1 MNGVKLEDLLKKV
14 REANDVDL
22 VEIISSST
30 PDAVDVQVERV
41 EYDSRM
47 ISSQVGRTGRENG
60 AIFACV
66 RGEHTDGHRFAE
78 NAVRDGAVALIC
90 DHRLP
95 LDVPQIVVRDVRA
108 SMSAVAAI
116 LAGRPALGMTM
127 IGLTGTNG
135 KTTTAY
141 LLRSIMRAA
150 GHKCGMLGTIVYD
163 DGEREEYADRTTPE
177 GPDIQ
182 QFLARMAEN
191 GATCC
196 VMEASSH
203 GLDQGRLKGCL
214 FDCVGFSNLTPEHLE
229 YHRDMESYFAAKHR
243 LFTEYVKPAWCGA
256 ANAEDAYGH
265 RLLEEFPDRL
275 RPFSLQNAKILESG
289 LGGMQVEIA
298 FSDGET
304 ITVHSPLIGDY
315 NVSNILE
322 SVTIAEAI
330 GVSREAIRAGVAG
343 ASQVPG
349 RLERYSLRN
358 GVTAFIDFAHS
369 SDGMEKVMATIR
381 PLTKGRLIV
390 VWGAGGDRSKEKRPA
405 VGAKMAE
412 YADLAVVTSDNPR
425 SERPED
431 IAKDVEA
438 GVLAY
443 GGRSE
448 HRTILDRGEAIYY
461 ALDAAN
467 ANDVVLIAGK
477 GPERTIEYADREV
490 PFSDSGTLLAWA
502 GDRSVEVLG
511 R

>member
-1 MNGVKLEDLLKKV
+1 MSGAKLVDLLRKV

-22 VEIISSST
+22 VEIVPS
-30 PDAVDVQVERV
+30 PVPGAADAQVERI
-41 EYDSRM
+41 EYDSRK
-47 ISSQVGRTGRENG
+47 IATAKGG

-78 NAVRDGAVALIC
+78 SAVRDGAAALIC
-90 DHRLP
+90 DRRLP
-95 LDVPQIVVRDVRA
+95 LDTPQIVVRDVRA

-150 GHKCGMLGTIVYD
+150 GHICGMLGTIVYD

-182 QFLARMAEN
+182 RFLARMAEN
-191 GATCC
+191 GAACC

-214 FDCVGFSNLTPEHLE
+214 FDSVGFSNLTPEHLE
-229 YHRDMESYFAAKHR
+229 YHCDMESYFAAKRR
-243 LFTEYVKPAWCGA
+243 LFTDYVKPEWRGA
-256 ANAEDAYGH
+256 ANADDACGR
-265 RLLEEFPDRL
+265 RLLADFPDKL
-275 RPFSLQNAKILESG
+275 RSFSLQDAKILESG
-289 LGGMQVEIA
+289 LDGMQVEIA
-298 FSDGET
+298 FPDGEAFE
-304 ITVHSPLIGDY
+304 VHSPLIGDY

-322 SVTIAEAI
+322 SVAIAESL
-330 GVSREAIRAGVAG
+330 GVSREAIRAGIENAP
-343 ASQVPG
+343 QVPG
-349 RLERYSLRN
+349 RLERYSFGN

-369 SDGMEKVMATIR
+369 SDGMEKVLVTIR

-390 VWGAGGDRSKEKRPA
+390 VWGAGGDRSREKRPA

-412 YADLAVVTSDNPR
+412 YSDLAVVTSDNPR

-431 IAKDVEA
+431 IAGDVEA
-438 GVLAY
+438 GVLSYDDGAEY
-443 GGRSE
+443 RI
-448 HRTILDRGEAIYY
+448 ILDRREAIYF
-461 ALDAAN
+461 ALDAAKTS
-467 ANDVVLIAGK
+467 DVVMIAGK
-477 GPERTIEYADREV
+477 GPEQTIEYADHEV
-490 PFSDSGTLLAWA
+490 PFSDSETILAWA
-502 GDRSVEVLG
+502 ADRDVEVLN